1 MLAAVLK
8 KLEGR
13 VLIRIKPPPSNRI
26 WVAFES
32 TPKMELIIEPIISQR
47 SITYRPILQL
57 IENRV
62 REVIEETLV
71 FPHFDDLPFTDTVD
85 LLFRGGIWKNPKLT
99 IPESPASE
107 PSPPIHDIE
116 KELVVDD
123 SVNNLLSDNKSISL
137 PNLATSSL
145 DGKKYTSSTSATDI
159 SSDTSSGTT
168 QRVHRKP
175 KSLRTPSFAQVT
187 SPRPLVSNII
197 AVGDTAHT
205 EKDNGVAKSHVKAT
219 MDRVSMSDSPKS
231 TPVGSPSNSITP
243 ALSTKASATFT
254 SEGVEKQ
261 DEFFPALEEPM
272 NWDSKPISR
281 HSRSQSL
288 TSSISSTVPS
298 TPLGLYRR
306 ESQSFKNS
314 AICPMSP
321 NNRANS
327 NLSAALNQQNPSPNP
342 GGAKPAINSAI
353 NKGVAAV
360 TKWYKGKT
368 ESNANNDAPTSPT
381 AIEGFL
387 RGGSQG
393 PTNNSST
400 QINKSKPFTL
410 PPPDIP
416 LPPTKRTA
424 PINVPKRRTLPP
436 PRLPTRN
443 NGHSTNNGNNKH
455 VVDDDVMIVAAPPV
469 EPDDDNSS
477 EPNTPPDEFM
487 VSLDGNT
494 IHRSRNSGGLAAG
507 LGMMLRGEH
516 RDRERPNISRRPSSN
531 SASASASGSSGDSPR
546 DWDVAKHH
554 HHHYQRQRGTSRSGE
569 GLGIGNIS
577 LKGKTSPGK
586 VRGFGGG
593 GGGGG
598 GGIGGVGNGISKG
611 NGIVGDG
618 SGGGGGGMVG
628 DRGEGGLGIIG
639 MGMGIGLGGDEI
651 PWNQLEEAEL
661 RDKAGW

>member
-62 REVIEETLV
+62 REVIEETIV
-71 FPHFDDLPFTDTVD
+71 FPHFDDLPFTDTAG
-85 LLFRGGIWKNPKLT
+85 LIYRGGIWKNPELST
-99 IPESPASE
+99 PDSPASE
-107 PSPPIHDIE
+107 PTPPIDDID
-116 KELVVDD
+116 KESVVDEP
-123 SVNNLLSDNKSISL
+123 VNNLLPDSKSISL
-137 PNLATSSL
+137 PNLPTSST
-145 DGKKYTSSTSATDI
+145 DTNKYASSTSATDI
-159 SSDTSSGTT
+159 SSDTSSSIT

-175 KSLRTPSFAQVT
+175 KSLRTPSFTQLT
-187 SPRPLVSNII
+187 GPQPLVSNVI

-219 MDRVSMSDSPKS
+219 MDRVSMSGSPRS
-231 TPVGSPSNSITP
+231 TPVGSPSSSTTP
-243 ALSTKASATFT
+243 APSIRASTTLI
-254 SEGVEKQ
+254 SEEMEKQ
-261 DEFFPALEEPM
+261 DEFFPALEGPT

-288 TSSISSTVPS
+288 NSSISSTVPS
-298 TPLGLYRR
+298 TPPGLYRN
-306 ESQSFKNS
+306 ESQLFKNPVIS
-314 AICPMSP
+314 PMSP
-321 NNRANS
+321 NNRASS
-327 NLSAALNQQNPSPNP
+327 NLSAALQQNPSNT

-360 TKWYKGKT
+360 TKWYKAKT

-381 AIEGFL
+381 TIEGFL
-387 RGGSQG
+387 KGSSQG
-393 PTNNSST
+393 PTNNSASST
-400 QINKSKPFTL
+400 QINKSRTFSL
-410 PPPDIP
+410 PPPD
-416 LPPTKRTA
+416 LPPPPAKRTA

-436 PRLPTRN
+436 PRLPTRGN
-443 NGHSTNNGNNKH
+443 NGHSTNSGSNKQ

-469 EPDDDNSS
+469 DDNSS
-477 EPNTPPDEFM
+477 EPSTPPDEFM

-494 IHRSRNSGGLAAG
+494 IHHRNSGGLAAG

-516 RDRERPNISRRPSSN
+516 RDRDRERPNMSRRQSSTSA
-531 SASASASGSSGDSPR
+531 SASASASGSSGDSPG
-546 DWDVAKHH
+546 DWDVTKHH

-569 GLGIGNIS
+569 ALGIGNIS

-593 GGGGG
+593 AGGGGG
-598 GGIGGVGNGISKG
+598 GGGNEVGHGVGKSNGV
-611 NGIVGDG
+611 VGDG
-618 SGGGGGGMVG
+618 GRS
-628 DRGEGGLGIIG
+628 RSGGLGIV
-639 MGMGIGLGGDEI
+639 GMGIGLGGDEI
-651 PWNQLEEAEL
+651 PWSELEEAEL